1 MCPWQNHVLF
11 NESALLQADWVE
23 PVVGSY
29 TVRVAASWLA
39 AANGCGVCQFF
50 ACQQGAV
57 QEFVNADY

>member
-50 ACQQGAV
+50 AT
-57 QEFVNADY
+57 VNKGLFKNL